1 MHFPMN
7 HTSLHDPSRDTYAPR
22 RPDWL
27 ARLPYETP
35 EDVGFSSGAALALLD
50 MAQKNP
56 SLPAALWRAR
66 FALTAG
72 AHCAQL
78 SGRREGESALRDIL
92 CLLRPGEQA
101 GPAGEIAFAWNG
113 AAAHALSEANL
124 IRVVSEISALEISV
138 WDKPSQNAPVA
149 QAAGL
154 LEAVLTDAPR
164 AHSAALI
171 LADAALARAMGW
183 RNLIPILGC
192 ALPRHDLTARGDDL
206 RLACHRA
213 IVKSVAPALSLAT
226 ELSRRAAHLQQVAPK
241 LRSKQAAQ
249 AVDMFLT
256 RDAIAPAALTALMSD
271 RAARRFCDRL
281 VSLGAVRELTGRDTF
296 RLYGL

>member
-7 HTSLHDPSRDTYAPR
+7 RASLHDPAYETCAPR
-22 RPDWL
+22 MPDWL
-27 ARLPYETP
+27 ARLSCETL
-35 EDVGFSSGAALALLD
+35 EDSGFSAGAALAMLD

-66 FALTAG
+66 LAVSAG
-72 AHCAQL
+72 TYCAQL
-78 SGRREGESALRDIL
+78 SGRRERESALRDIL

-101 GPAGEIAFAWNG
+101 GPAGEIALAWNG
-113 AAAHALSEANL
+113 AAARVLSEVNL
-124 IRVVSEISALEISV
+124 IRAVSQISALGISV
-138 WDKPSQNAPVA
+138 WDKPNQGAPVA
-149 QAAGL
+149 QAAGI
-154 LEAVLTDAPR
+154 LEEVLTDAPR
-164 AHSAALI
+164 AQSAALI

-183 RNLIPILGC
+183 RHLIPILGC
-192 ALPRHDLTARGDDL
+192 ALLRRDLTARGEQL

-226 ELSRRAAHLQQVAPK
+226 DLSRRAAHLQHVAPK

-249 AVDMFLT
+249 AVELFLT

-296 RLYGL
+296 RIYGL